1 MKIRDMFL
9 LALSATVLAG
19 FSETALAQQTN
30 VETIKARGK
39 VLCAIP
45 NGARPGYAELD
56 SANKWRGMDID
67 MCRAVA
73 AALFN
78 DPEAIDFKPLS
89 WPQRFPALQTGE
101 IDFISYTT
109 TWILSR
115 DTELGLQFSRP
126 YYFGEVGVVAH
137 ADLNVTSLEELDGA
151 AICVPSGTSFEKTLA
166 NWFSAHNLKYTPVSF
181 ENVNDVQKAYLER
194 RCDAWMANQTQI
206 ATAVYIESDKPEDHV
221 VLKETLSLD
230 PNGYVVTA
238 TKIDLLD
245 LLNWTIN
252 VMINAEEAGIT
263 SANVEERRAS
273 ATDPVQAKL
282 LGTAPGIGAGLKLG
296 DDWAYNVIKHVGNY
310 GEMWDRNL
318 GANSPFKR
326 KRGYN
331 ALVKDGGLHFPVSTD

>member
-1 MKIRDMFL
+1 MRIRSALMLTLSLAAWTGFTQN
-9 LALSATVLAG
+9 ALS
-19 FSETALAQQTN
+19 QQSN
-30 VETIKARGK
+30 VEEIKARGK

-56 SANKWRGMDID
+56 AANQWRGMDID

-78 DPEAIDFKPLS
+78 DPQAIDFKPLS

-137 ADLNVTSLEELDGA
+137 ADLKVTSLAELDGA
-151 AICVPSGTSFEKTLA
+151 AICVPSGTTFEKTLA
-166 NWFSAHNLKYTPVSF
+166 SWFASRNLKYTPVSF

-194 RCDAWMANQTQI
+194 RCDAWMANKTQI
-206 ATAVYIESDKPEDHV
+206 ATARFIESSSPDEHV
-221 VLKETLSLD
+221 VLEETLSLD
-230 PNGYVVTA
+230 PNAYVVTA
-238 TKIDLLD
+238 TKVDLLD

-252 VMINAEEAGIT
+252 VMINAEDAGIT
-263 SANVEERRAS
+263 SANVDERRAN
-273 ATDPVQAKL
+273 ATDPAQTKL
-282 LGTAPGIGAGLKLG
+282 LGTSPGIGAGLKLG

-318 GANSPFKR
+318 GAGSPFKR
-326 KRGYN
+326 ERGYN
-331 ALVKDGGLHFPVSTD
+331 ALVANGGLHFPVSVD